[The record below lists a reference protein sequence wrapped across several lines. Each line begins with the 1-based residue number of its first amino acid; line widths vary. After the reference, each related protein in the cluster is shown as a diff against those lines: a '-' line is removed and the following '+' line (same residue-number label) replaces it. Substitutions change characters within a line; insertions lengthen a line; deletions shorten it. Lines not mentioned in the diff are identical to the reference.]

1 MLRRR
6 NLHRAVMRF
15 CGLSCSDL
23 READFSHSELT
34 GCDLS
39 AADLSTANFA
49 RADLRGA
56 DLSRAMLHQTRF
68 NEAQLGPYRPEGGE
82 ARVPRMSGATTTG
95 PSSTGPARDPAAFA
109 KAHLHPTERRGGNE
123 GGR

>member
-1 MLRRR
+1 MIESHGRYVLSLSGSVRLGRQLQLERTDFGPIMLRRR

-49 RADLRGA
+49 RADLRG
-56 DLSRAMLHQTRF
+56 DRKSNRL
-68 NEAQLGPYRPEGGE
+68 N
-82 ARVPRMSGATTTG
+82 
-95 PSSTGPARDPAAFA
+95 SS
-109 KAHLHPTERRGGNE
+109 H
-123 GGR
+123 